1 MRSRSNSMEDNLKN
15 LKMANVQIGGFAG
28 ALKND

>member
-1 MRSRSNSMEDNLKN
+1 MEDNLNN

-28 ALKND
+28 ALKKE